1 MTVSLENIGNI
12 FKDAEKKCIQ
22 ACINT
27 VNIQAASSRK
37 EGIEN
42 TKENFTIRNQ
52 FTEKNI
58 VFTQCPQNV
67 TNINQIQ
74 SEVGATKRAD
84 YLQRLEEGGTR
95 KPKKGKQ
102 LAIPTTLLRG
112 SNTNLVPAD
121 RYVGKLLKKEVV
133 GARKNKK
140 GDFVHRTRSSNIV
153 AEAFVASKNK
163 LLMRYNKSIYQVTSF
178 TKSGDN
184 IKFEK
189 KLIYN
194 MKFSE
199 TKTPAQPWLKPA
211 TDQQAKEAQ
220 QIYNYQLDKLYIGV

>member
-1 MTVSLENIGNI
+1 MTVSIENMGNI
-12 FKDAEKKCIQ
+12 FKDAEKKCIK

-42 TKENFTIRNQ
+42 TKKNFTIRNQ

-84 YLQRLEEGGTR
+84 YLERLEEGGTR
-95 KPKKGKQ
+95 KPKKGKR

-112 SNTNLVPAD
+112 SNESLIPRDKHMTKI
-121 RYVGKLLKKEVV
+121 RSQTVGKKK
-133 GARKNKK
+133 K
-140 GDFVHRTRSSNIV
+140 TRSRKSNIV
-153 AEAFVASKNK
+153 AEAYIANK
-163 LLMRYNKSIYQVTSF
+163 HGLFFRHNKSIYQVTSF

-184 IKFEK
+184 INFDK

-220 QIYNYQLDKLYIGV
+220 QIYNYQLYKIFIGV